1 MIKNIGK
8 FLAKNRAPI
17 AIISVLGSVA
27 GLLFSLVD
35 LSSALEPPKGK
46 KK

>member
-1 MIKNIGK
+1 MIKKIGT
-8 FLAKNRAPI
+8 FLKKNRAPI
-17 AIISVLGSVA
+17 AIVSVLGSVA

-35 LSSALEPPKGK
+35 LGSALDTKGK